1 MTRRHAITLVVL
13 ALMTVWVA
21 AASAAVE
28 ATADIL
34 FETLS
39 RVESRF
45 RSYRAA
51 SSTLSTDLKRVEE
64 QATTATE
71 RARSARLS
79 GNRRD
84 FEMAHVDLTE
94 ALKTQIFLQLKRMDS
109 ALEVFQASRHD
120 LARILPRLRAWGGG
134 TGQGEADRAHV
145 ERMLTTFRDF
155 GQDLRSL
162 ALYFQRV
169 VEAAGPDQQVQMKL
183 AATAASLH
191 AIQQA
196 LEAGRRSAAGS
207 GGYGRAAVAVAN
219 ALEALD
225 ATLPL
230 LLLRRDVLLQQR
242 EKLRVANALA
252 MSRLAA
258 SGVLG
263 GESLNPLEQINAT
276 REELSRDLDRE
287 RRIDDLFEAEGLG
300 PSAPPLGQV
309 REAIESLRF

>member
-1 MTRRHAITLVVL
+1 
-13 ALMTVWVA
+13 
-21 AASAAVE
+21 
-28 ATADIL
+28 
-34 FETLS
+34 
-39 RVESRF
+39 
-45 RSYRAA
+45 
-51 SSTLSTDLKRVEE
+51 
-64 QATTATE
+64 
-71 RARSARLS
+71 
-79 GNRRD
+79 
-84 FEMAHVDLTE
+84 
-94 ALKTQIFLQLKRMDS
+94 
-109 ALEVFQASRHD
+109 
-120 LARILPRLRAWGGG
+120 
-134 TGQGEADRAHV
+134 
-145 ERMLTTFRDF
+145 MLTTFRDF

-169 VEAAGPDQQVQMKL
+169 VEAAGPDQQTQMKL

-219 ALEALD
+219 AIEALD

-263 GESLNPLEQINAT
+263 GETLNPLEQINAT
-276 REELSRDLDRE
+276 REELSRDLDRD